1 MNSFY
6 FVCKND
12 HEHAPYETEICFYH
26 TRVFSQYDTEQL
38 LLANSC
44 RDTLV
49 IVYIFHII
57 QASPIQHVDHRRS

>member
-1 MNSFY
+1 MIMNMLRIRLRYVF
-6 FVCKND
+6 F
-12 HEHAPYETEICFYH
+12 FYH
-26 TRVFSQYDTEQL
+26 ARVFSQYETEQL

-44 RDTLV
+44 RDALV